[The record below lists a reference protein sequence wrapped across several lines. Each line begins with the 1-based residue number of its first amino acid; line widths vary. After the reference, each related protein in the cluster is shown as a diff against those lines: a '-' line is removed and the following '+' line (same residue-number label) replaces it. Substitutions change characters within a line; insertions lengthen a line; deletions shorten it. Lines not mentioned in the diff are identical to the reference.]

1 MYKYKAMKWCL
12 CLFIFTFL
20 IIIGKT
26 IWSSIDVAGVSSV
39 SSNSETIV
47 LNKTFKTT
55 NWYVNTKL
63 DNFFKVFKFVIDRT
77 YITKCSMNSYVIKPV
92 DIVM

>member
-1 MYKYKAMKWCL
+1 MLSM
-12 CLFIFTFL
+12 FIHIYFL

-26 IWSSIDVAGVSSV
+26 IWSSIDVAGVSSL

-55 NWYVNTKL
+55 NHLRNG
-63 DNFFKVFKFVIDRT
+63 
-77 YITKCSMNSYVIKPV
+77 
-92 DIVM
+92 